1 MDFKLTENT
10 HLSRALSLALS
21 GPLALSRPLALS
33 LARSCWL
40 ARPPLSR
47 ALAQVSTTKGL
58 QHSRGRAFR
67 ISRTRQWAKS
77 SRK

>member
-21 GPLALSRPLALS
+21 RPLALL

-40 ARPPLSR
+40 TRPPLSR